1 LTAAKAAAHAR
12 CYAEPKRTLGDKP
25 MKILVPVDGSK
36 YSDAAL
42 AFIASRTTLIGAK
55 PEVELLNVQ
64 PPVPPRIE
72 RIASR
77 ATIRGYLAAEANQIL
92 EPAVAKL
99 LRAGLAVRSGF
110 AVGAPGAEIARAAAR
125 IGADLIVMGSHG
137 HGAVKGLLLGSVTQ
151 AVLASC
157 TTPLLV
163 VRDAAAPRRDSLAVG
178 IAVDGSKY
186 GAAAVR
192 YALAHRDLWGASPT
206 LRLLHVVPDLAALVI
221 PGLGDAPL
229 ALYKPEQVVAMQT
242 ERFDAAVG
250 PARKQF
256 ERAGLKVD
264 AVCLIGNDPGG
275 ELAAYA
281 KREKLDVLLLGS
293 HGRGALKS
301 AVLGSVASR
310 VAAQCRTPLLLV
322 REA

>member
-1 LTAAKAAAHAR
+1 
-12 CYAEPKRTLGDKP
+12 

-42 AFIASRTTLIGAK
+42 AFIASRTKLIGAK

-64 PPVPPRIE
+64 LPVPPRIE
-72 RIASR
+72 RVATK

-99 LRAGLAVRSGF
+99 LRAGLAVRSNF
-110 AVGAPGAEIARAAAR
+110 AVGVAGAEIARAAAR
-125 IGADLIVMGSHG
+125 SGADLIVMGSHG
-137 HGAVKGLLLGSVTQ
+137 HSAVRGLLLGSVTQ

-163 VRDAAAPRRDSLAVG
+163 VRDGAAPRRDGLKVG

-192 YALAHRDLWGASPT
+192 YALEHRDLWGESPA
-206 LRLLHVVPDLAALVI
+206 LVLLHVVPDLAAFVI

-229 ALYKPEQVVAMQT
+229 QLYKAEQVVAMQT
-242 ERFDAAVG
+242 KRLDAAVA
-250 PARKQF
+250 PARERL
-256 ERAGLKVD
+256 ERAGVAAD
-264 AVCLIGNDPGG
+264 AVCLVGNDAGD
-275 ELAAYA
+275 EIAAYA
-281 KREKLDVLLLGS
+281 KKSRLDVLVLGS
-293 HGRGALKS
+293 RGRGALKS
-301 AVLGSVASR
+301 AVLGSVATR
-310 VAAQCRTPLLLV
+310 VAAQCRTPLLLI
-322 REA
+322 RAA

>member
-1 LTAAKAAAHAR
+1 
-12 CYAEPKRTLGDKP
+12 

-36 YSDAAL
+36 HSDAAL

-64 PPVPPRIE
+64 LPVPPRIE
-72 RIASR
+72 RVATK
-77 ATIRGYLAAEANQIL
+77 ATIRAYLAAEANRIL
-92 EPAVAKL
+92 EPAVARL

-110 AVGAPGAEIARAAAR
+110 AVGVIGAEIARAAAR
-125 IGADLIVMGSHG
+125 SGADLIVMGSHG
-137 HGAVKGLLLGSVTQ
+137 LSPVKGLLLGSVTQ

-178 IAVDGSKY
+178 IAVDGSQY

-192 YALAHRDLWGASPT
+192 YALAHRDLWGASPKVA
-206 LRLLHVVPDLAALVI
+206 LLHVVPDLAAMVI

-229 ALYKPEQVVAMQT
+229 ALYKAEQVVAMQT
-242 ERFDAAVG
+242 RQFEAAVA
-250 PARKQF
+250 PAREQF
-256 ERAGLKVD
+256 ERAGLAAD
-264 AVCLIGNDPGG
+264 AVCLVGNDPGS
-275 ELAAYA
+275 EIAAYA
-281 KREKLDVLLLGS
+281 KANKLDVLVLGS
-293 HGRGALKS
+293 HGRGALTS
-301 AVLGSVASR
+301 AVLGSVALR
-310 VAAQCRTPLLLV
+310 VAAQCRTPLLLI

>member
-1 LTAAKAAAHAR
+1 
-12 CYAEPKRTLGDKP
+12 

-72 RIASR
+72 RVATK
-77 ATIRGYLAAEANQIL
+77 ATIRAYLAAEANRIL
-92 EPAVAKL
+92 EPAIAKL
-99 LRAGLAVRSGF
+99 LRAGLAVRSSF
-110 AVGAPGAEIARAAAR
+110 AVGVIGAQIANAAAR
-125 IGADLIVMGSHG
+125 GGADLIVMGSHG
-137 HGAVKGLLLGSVTQ
+137 HSAVRGLLLGSVTQ

-163 VRDAAAPRRDSLAVG
+163 VRDAAAPRRDSLVVG
-178 IAVDGSKY
+178 IAVDGSEY
-186 GAAAVR
+186 SAAAVR
-192 YALAHRDLWGASPT
+192 YALAHRDLWGESPKVV
-206 LRLLHVVPDLAALVI
+206 LLHVVPDLAAFVI

-242 ERFDAAVG
+242 RRFDAAIA
-250 PARKQF
+250 PAREQF
-256 ERAGLKVD
+256 ARAGVTVD
-264 AVCLIGNDPGG
+264 AVCLVGNDAGD
-275 ELAAYA
+275 EIAAYA
-281 KREKLDVLLLGS
+281 KKNKLDVLVLGS

-301 AVLGSVASR
+301 AVLGSVATR
-310 VAAQCRTPLLLV
+310 VAAQCRTPLLLI
-322 REA
+322 RET

>member
-1 LTAAKAAAHAR
+1 
-12 CYAEPKRTLGDKP
+12 

-36 YSDAAL
+36 YSEAAL
-42 AFIASRTTLIGAK
+42 AFIASRTTLIGTK

-64 PPVPPRIE
+64 LPVPPRIE

-77 ATIRGYLAAEANQIL
+77 ATIRGYLAAEANRIL
-92 EPAVAKL
+92 EPAVARL

-110 AVGAPGAEIARAAAR
+110 AVGAIGAQIARAAAR
-125 IGADLIVMGSHG
+125 SGADLIVMGSHG
-137 HGAVKGLLLGSVTQ
+137 LSPVKGLLLGSVTQ

-178 IAVDGSKY
+178 IAVDGSPY

-206 LRLLHVVPDLAALVI
+206 LVLLHVVPNLAAMVI

-229 ALYKPEQVVAMQT
+229 ALYKPEQVVTMQT
-242 ERFDAAVG
+242 RQFEAAVA
-250 PARKQF
+250 PARERL
-256 ERAGLKVD
+256 ERAGLAAD
-264 AVCLIGNDPGG
+264 TVCLVGNDPGS

-281 KREKLDVLLLGS
+281 KANKLDVLVLGS

-301 AVLGSVASR
+301 AVLGSVALR
-310 VAAQCRTPLLLV
+310 VAAQCRTPLLLI